1 MSILNQIIFILLLS
15 VSFSLSAKVVAVN
28 VQAKGFGNTYD
39 MAVKDALSNAV
50 SKVTGVKI
58 ATATI
63 AENVSVKSG
72 NSNGKS
78 SQMNAQSIASATA
91 TLVSGTVESYKV
103 TKQSQDKKGLYSV
116 RVEAQIYKFQDSKS
130 SKRKKIALLETSF
143 DKSSYYFM
151 RAFKGFELANE
162 INKSLEQFIVQS
174 RKFAILTRQDLDKIQ
189 SELSIIGSNATP
201 VKEKAKIGQM
211 SGADLL
217 LISELV
223 HAEAKSSK
231 TTSSITGQTSSSI
244 VGSLKLRLRV
254 IDTVSS
260 EVKFSDKY
268 EVNAKDYSSFDGAV
282 TAISK
287 LAINDLVTRIY
298 PHIIIDVTGST
309 LLFNAGGD
317 GVKKGESY
325 LVYKLGDKLFDPYTK
340 ESLGREE
347 SQVGEIT
354 VTRVEPKVSYATIEK
369 GTAIEKGMLLRKKI
383 VTQNKKPDYK
393 HKKVK
398 GISLNF

>member
-1 MSILNQIIFILLLS
+1 MTIFNQIIFILLLS
-15 VSFSLSAKVVAVN
+15 VSFSLSAKVVSVS
-28 VQAKGFGNTYD
+28 VKAKGFANTYD
-39 MAVKDALSNAV
+39 MAVKVALSNAV
-50 SKVTGVKI
+50 SKVTGVEV

-63 AENVSVKSG
+63 AESVSVKSG
-72 NSNGKS
+72 SSNGQR
-78 SQMNAQSIASATA
+78 SQMNAQSIASSTA
-91 TLVSGTVESYKV
+91 TKVSGSIDSYKV
-103 TKQSQDKKGLYSV
+103 IKQSQDKEGLHHV
-116 RVEAQIYKFQDSKS
+116 TVEAQIYKYQGSKS
-130 SKRKKIALLETSF
+130 SKRKKIALLETKF
-143 DKSSYYFM
+143 DKSSYYFL
-151 RAFKGFELANE
+151 RTFKGSELANE
-162 INKSLEQFIVQS
+162 INKSLEQFIVQT
-174 RKFAILTRQDLDKIQ
+174 RKFSILTRQDLDKIQ

-223 HAEAKSSK
+223 HAQAKSSK
-231 TTSSITGQTSSSI
+231 KTSSITGQTSSS
-244 VGSLKLRLRV
+244 VTGSLKLRIRV
-254 IDTVSS
+254 IDTISS

-268 EVNAKDYSSFDGAV
+268 EVNAKDYSSFDGAI

-309 LLFNAGGD
+309 VLFNAGGD

-325 LVYKLGDKLFDPYTK
+325 LVYKLGEKLFDPYTK

-354 VTRVEPKVSYATIEK
+354 VVRVEPKVTYATIVK
-369 GTAIEKGMLLRKKI
+369 GNAIEKGMLLRKNM
-383 VTQNKKPDYK
+383 VTENKKPDYM